1 MVKDSKKV
9 LITAKIWQEK
19 NETQG
24 FFNVLSKLKYIQYSL
39 CHDYAN
45 LYCNKISTVPT
56 YPTLDLFVFKNI
68 SIELSLSCTFIIL
81 YRCKRPVYCPTDFLG
96 THLLNKVKPR
106 AAPYVER
113 TTSMPE
119 IHSLRRLNH
128 QFFTCT
134 YMNKFRTVCCVLVDI

>member
-1 MVKDSKKV
+1 MICP
-9 LITAKIWQEK
+9 L
-19 NETQG
+19 
-24 FFNVLSKLKYIQYSL
+24 
-39 CHDYAN
+39 
-45 LYCNKISTVPT
+45 
-56 YPTLDLFVFKNI
+56 
-68 SIELSLSCTFIIL
+68 IELD
-81 YRCKRPVYCPTDFLG
+81 RCKRPVYCPTDFLG

>member
-1 MVKDSKKV
+1 MICP
-9 LITAKIWQEK
+9 L
-19 NETQG
+19 
-24 FFNVLSKLKYIQYSL
+24 
-39 CHDYAN
+39 
-45 LYCNKISTVPT
+45 
-56 YPTLDLFVFKNI
+56 
-68 SIELSLSCTFIIL
+68 IELD
-81 YRCKRPVYCPTDFLG
+81 RCKRPVYCPTDFLG

-134 YMNKFRTVCCVLVDI
+134 YYI